1 MGEDDRGQRDEEMA
15 LSLLCPLNLKGT
27 SKYQRPDG
35 KRGTDK
41 KTCVCM
47 QALIVIFL
55 APIICGV
62 LHNHDKR
69 T

>member
-1 MGEDDRGQRDEEMA
+1 MGDDGREQRDEEMA

-41 KTCVCM
+41 KKCVCVY
-47 QALIVIFL
+47 AGTHRDLSGPYNL
-55 APIICGV
+55 WSSS
-62 LHNHDKR
+62 
-69 T
+69 